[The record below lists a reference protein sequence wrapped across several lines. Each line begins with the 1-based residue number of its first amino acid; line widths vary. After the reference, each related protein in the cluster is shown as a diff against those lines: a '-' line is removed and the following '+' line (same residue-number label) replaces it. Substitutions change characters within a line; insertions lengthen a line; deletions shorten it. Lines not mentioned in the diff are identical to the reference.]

1 MSRFNESTYTM
12 LLPSDTDP
20 EILDWLQTQYLY
32 PYFRFNRVYEDHL
45 CKYLQCHMVY
55 HVYADDF
62 YDCLG
67 RSFRPL
73 KEEMDYMKNL
83 FTTKSLKYFANVHT
97 RENDINIYRSN
108 SNSIFQWFQLFEIL
122 IWGFEIEQ
130 VGIFSWT
137 DHEQIYLDSQEY
149 QKEYPDQSDC
159 EYGLRYANQLSY
171 YQYDEYDQPLN
182 EIRTI
187 KMSELTME
195 DLKHIPQHVLVYITK
210 E

>member
-1 MSRFNESTYTM
+1 MCIRDS
-12 LLPSDTDP
+12 
-20 EILDWLQTQYLY
+20 
-32 PYFRFNRVYEDHL
+32 
-45 CKYLQCHMVY
+45 
-55 HVYADDF
+55 
-62 YDCLG
+62 
-67 RSFRPL
+67 
-73 KEEMDYMKNL
+73 
-83 FTTKSLKYFANVHT
+83 HT